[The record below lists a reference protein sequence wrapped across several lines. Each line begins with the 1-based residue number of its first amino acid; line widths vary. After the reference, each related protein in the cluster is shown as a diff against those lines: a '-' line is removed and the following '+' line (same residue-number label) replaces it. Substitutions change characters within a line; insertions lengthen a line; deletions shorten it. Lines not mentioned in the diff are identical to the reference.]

1 MGSIF
6 FKNKKEKLV
15 STATSLFDLNATD
28 IDGVNH
34 KLADLAKGYKCIMVV
49 NVASK

>member
-1 MGSIF
+1 MGTLF

-15 STATSLFDLNATD
+15 TTATNLFDLHAKD
-28 IDGVNH
+28 IDGVEH
-34 KLADLAKGYKCIMVV
+34 KLADLAKDYKCIMVV

>member
-1 MGSIF
+1 MGALF

-15 STATSLFDLNATD
+15 STATSLFDLSATD
-28 IDGVNH
+28 IDGVEH